1 MSGLDEKAVLA
12 ARAAFYGPKGSVVA
26 AISAYLAATTP
37 ADVGE
42 EPVAWRWK
50 TPAED
55 DHWVW
60 SYSAVIDNPHDARC
74 EPLYSATAL
83 ERVVR
88 ERDEARVM
96 IGKLEDDLS
105 EAAYEPWPEWA
116 SKVLAVIRKRSGYDG
131 YDDATDGVD
140 LPIELD
146 EAMDELEAEA
156 DRQKLRATS
165 AEAKLAGA
173 RKVIEPFA
181 EASREFNFAMGP
193 DGIDDGITVIAST
206 VVRDREATLSTS
218 DFSAARRWVEETVE
232 AETRER
238 AVKHRNIRSEVVAI
252 IRKYEFGSA
261 IPEYFADEILAL
273 LNLEPRHD

>member
-26 AISAYLAATTP
+26 AISAYLAAATP

-42 EPVAWRWK
+42 LVERLRSAGCHYGIPIERDC
-50 TPAED
+50 AE
-55 DHWVW
+55 
-60 SYSAVIDNPHDARC
+60 A
-74 EPLYSATAL
+74 ATAL

-88 ERDEARVM
+88 ERDVALERIENAMQSMSETQPSWERRCHSIMSALGLDFGGPTPDIPEQSGWYARKMEQLEA
-96 IGKLEDDLS
+96 KLED
-105 EAAYEPWPEWA
+105 
-116 SKVLAVIRKRSGYDG
+116 
-131 YDDATDGVD
+131 
-140 LPIELD
+140 
-146 EAMDELEAEA
+146 
-156 DRQKLRATS
+156 
-165 AEAKLAGA
+165 AEAKLAEA

>member
-12 ARAAFYGPKGSVVA
+12 ACEAYHADLPTHDYPSRWAMEQ
-26 AISAYLAATTP
+26 AISAYLAAATP

-88 ERDEARVM
+88 ERDEARADHEWM
-96 IGKLEDDLS
+96 TANRNKWQD
-105 EAAYEPWPEWA
+105 AATIA
-116 SKVLAVIRKRSGYDG
+116 RRR
-131 YDDATDGVD
+131 
-140 LPIELD
+140 
-146 EAMDELEAEA
+146 AE
-156 DRQKLRATS
+156 S
-165 AEAKLAGA
+165 AEAKLAEA

-181 EASREFNFAMGP
+181 RAADNAERLAGHDGP
-193 DGIDDGITVIAST
+193 LGQCVELEHL
-206 VVRDREATLSTS
+206 R
-218 DFSAARRWVEETVE
+218 AARRFLEET
-232 AETRER
+232 
-238 AVKHRNIRSEVVAI
+238 K
-252 IRKYEFGSA
+252 
-261 IPEYFADEILAL
+261 
-273 LNLEPRHD
+273 

>member
-1 MSGLDEKAVLA
+1 MSGLDEKGLEA

-88 ERDEARVM
+88 ERDEALRR
-96 IGKLEDDLS
+96 
-105 EAAYEPWPEWA
+105 YENAFKWWEYNKP
-116 SKVLAVIRKRSGYDG
+116 R
-131 YDDATDGVD
+131 
-140 LPIELD
+140 
-146 EAMDELEAEA
+146 AE
-156 DRQKLRATS
+156 K
-165 AEAKLAGA
+165 AEAKLAEA

>member
-26 AISAYLAATTP
+26 AISAYLAAATP

-88 ERDEARVM
+88 ERDEALERIENAM
-96 IGKLEDDLS
+96 QSMSETQPSWERRCHSIMSALGLDFGGPTPDIPEQSGWYARKMEQLEAKLED
-105 EAAYEPWPEWA
+105 
-116 SKVLAVIRKRSGYDG
+116 
-131 YDDATDGVD
+131 
-140 LPIELD
+140 
-146 EAMDELEAEA
+146 
-156 DRQKLRATS
+156 
-165 AEAKLAGA
+165 AEAKLAEA